1 MGALTR
7 KVQRIPLGIM
17 HRLTLDPGA
26 LGILHLLILARGLR
40 ALTAGVQ
47 LRVRVPVPFRIDRPY
62 TLACFVRR
70 RRALL
75 SAAGVQL
82 RVCVPVPCRINGR
95 YYGRVLI
102 MGYV

>member
-1 MGALTR
+1 
-7 KVQRIPLGIM
+7 M

-40 ALTAGVQ
+40 ALLLTAGVQ
-47 LRVRVPVPFRIDRPY
+47 LRVRIPVPFRIDRPY

-75 SAAGVQL
+75 LTAAVQL

-95 YYGRVLI
+95 YYGRVLV